1 MSVQRLSTRCRHG
14 RVGTVDCR
22 QGWWRDVPVLPTLTV
37 EVAFADDPGDGTT
50 WTDITS
56 RVRAGSIRVGRTDE
70 REAYQTGS
78 LSLTLDNRD
87 RALDPF
93 NASSPYAG
101 NLTPRKDIRVQAT
114 YNSIT
119 YDLFYGQV
127 ARWPVTPD
135 ISGDTVTEIEAYD
148 ALGQLADIKMPP
160 DAFTFQVRSVGSF
173 YTKLT
178 AWLPMGGNDQ
188 VIQDVRYLDPK
199 RNFTFTTTTPKTE
212 GAPSN
217 FMSGNATTFDGT
229 YGAIGPAVPMDAGDS
244 GLVGF
249 WIKTE
254 TAGPTGGHNPILA
267 SAGSSSIAR
276 IGVNQYGQLEVIYD
290 TYNVNSGFPIND
302 GNWHHV
308 VVNHDTIGHTEMN
321 IYVDGILLGTD
332 SSGTSTD
339 IPGWQLIGMRN
350 PFTSGD
356 SDYFTG
362 ALAHITVYDENTY
375 GGADQYATWLYQSGK
390 YGRLTDPVT
399 LAGYTAEDVI
409 GDIAAW
415 SLVDYATEDWETGV
429 FEIQALKWGGSALDV
444 IQQATQAEGGRT
456 FVSGTGVLNFHN
468 RSHDYTA
475 TRATTSQA
483 TYSDSEVAG
492 TVGFSSVGELVYSDE
507 YLTTEVTVTSGD
519 GASILVDSSN
529 YAAYGYRAER
539 FELPLSQSD
548 SLEWA
553 TAYLSRYDHP
563 TFRVAGWTVIPQG
576 NPTVAYPK
584 VLDAR
589 LADRVTFEIKP
600 SRTGTRISQ
609 ALIIEQIT
617 HSFTP
622 EKWET
627 TFSGSPA
634 VQAWLLEDATY
645 GLLEDTTVLG

>member
-1 MSVQRLSTRCRHG
+1 MLSRRG
-14 RVGTVDCR
+14 RDATVDSLPP
-22 QGWWRDVPVLPTLTV
+22 WWRDVPILPTLKV
-37 EVAFADDPGDGTT
+37 EVAFADDPGSGTT

-56 RVRAGSIRVGRTDE
+56 RVRAGSVRFGRTDE
-70 REAYQTGS
+70 RTDYQTGS

-114 YNSIT
+114 YNSVT

-135 ISGDTVTEIEAYD
+135 VSGDTITEIEAYD
-148 ALGQLADIKMPP
+148 ALGQLADVKMPP
-160 DAFTFQVRSVGSF
+160 DAFTFQVRRLGSF
-173 YTKLT
+173 YNKLT
-178 AWLPMGGNDQ
+178 AWLPMGSNDQ
-188 VIQDVRYLDPK
+188 VIQDVRYEDPK
-199 RNFTFTTTTPKTE
+199 RNFTFTISTPKTE
-212 GAPSN
+212 GAPSS

-229 YGAIGPAVPMDAGDS
+229 YGAIGPAVPMQASSGVS
-244 GLVGF
+244 GGLVGF
-249 WIKTE
+249 WMKTE
-254 TAGPTGGHNPILA
+254 TAGPTGGQNPVLA
-267 SAGSSSIAR
+267 SAGSANTIR
-276 IGVNQYGQLEVIYD
+276 VGVNEYGQLEVIYD
-290 TYNVNSGFPIND
+290 TFNVNSAFPIND

-308 VVNHDTIGHTEMN
+308 LISHEYPGFGNGTML
-321 IYVDGILLGTD
+321 IYVDGILIGSDTTGT
-332 SSGTSTD
+332 GTS

-350 PFTSGD
+350 PYATSD

-362 ALAHITVYDENTY
+362 ALAHITVYNSNTN
-375 GGADQYATWLYQSGK
+375 GGSEDYAIWLYQSGQF
-390 YGRLTDPVT
+390 GRLTDSVT
-399 LAGYTAEDVI
+399 ERGYTADDVI
-409 GDIAAW
+409 GAIATW
-415 SLVDYATEDWETGV
+415 SLVNYGTEDWETGT
-429 FEIQALKWGGSALDV
+429 FEMQALKWGGSALDL
-444 IQQATQAEGGRT
+444 IQQATRAEGGRT

-475 TRATTSQA
+475 TRAITSQA
-483 TYSDSEVAG
+483 TYSDSDVAG
-492 TVGFSSVGELVYSDE
+492 TIGFSTVGELVYSDE

-519 GASILVDSSN
+519 GANILVDSPN
-529 YAAYGYRAER
+529 YTAYGYRAER
-539 FELPLSQSD
+539 FDLPLSQSD
-548 SLEWA
+548 ALEWA
-553 TAYLSRYDHP
+553 TSYLSQYDHP
-563 TFRVAGWTVIPQG
+563 TFRVAGWTVLPQG

-609 ALIIEQIT
+609 PLILEQIT

-622 EKWET
+622 EQWET

-645 GLLEDTTVLG
+645 GLLEDTTILG

>member
-1 MSVQRLSTRCRHG
+1 MP
-14 RVGTVDCR
+14 DM
-22 QGWWRDVPVLPTLTV
+22 PTLKV

-70 REAYQTGS
+70 LEAYKTGS

-148 ALGQLADIKMPP
+148 ALGQLADVKMPP
-160 DAFTFQVRSVGSF
+160 DAFTFQVRRLSSF
-173 YTKLT
+173 YNGLT
-178 AWLPMGGNDQ
+178 AWLPMGSNDQ
-188 VIQDVRYLDPK
+188 VLQDVRYEDPK
-199 RNFTFTTTTPKTE
+199 RNFTFTISTPKTE
-212 GAPSN
+212 GAPSS

-229 YGAIGPAVPMDAGDS
+229 YGAIGPAVPMNS
-244 GLVGF
+244 GGNSGGLIGF
-249 WIKTE
+249 WIKTD
-254 TAGPTGGHNPILA
+254 TVGPAGGHNPVLA
-267 SAGSSSIAR
+267 SAGSADTIR
-276 IGVNQYGQLEVIYD
+276 VGVNEYGQLELVYD
-290 TYNVNSGFPIND
+290 TYFDFNSGFPIND

-308 VVNHDTIGHTEMN
+308 LIAHDTFSAPTWMY
-321 IYVDGILLGTD
+321 IYIDGVLLGSD
-332 SSGTSTD
+332 SIGISPN

-350 PFTSGD
+350 PYATND
-356 SDYFTG
+356 SEYFTG
-362 ALAHITVYDENTY
+362 ALAHITIYNNNTS
-375 GGADQYATWLYQSGK
+375 GLPDDYAIWLYQSGQF
-390 YGRLTDPVT
+390 GRLTYAYSGV
-399 LAGYTAEDVI
+399 GYTADDLI
-409 GDIAAW
+409 DAIASW
-415 SLVDYATEDWETGV
+415 SGVSWGSEEWETGV
-429 FEIQALKWGGSALDV
+429 FEIQALKWGGSALDI
-444 IQQATQAEGGRT
+444 IQQATKAEGGRT
-456 FVSGTGVLNFHN
+456 FVSGTGVLNFQN

-529 YAAYGYRAER
+529 ATPYGYRAER

-609 ALIIEQIT
+609 DLIIEQIT

-622 EKWET
+622 EKWAT

-634 VQAWLLEDATY
+634 VQVWLLEDATY

>member
-1 MSVQRLSTRCRHG
+1 M
-14 RVGTVDCR
+14 
-22 QGWWRDVPVLPTLTV
+22 PTLPALKV
-37 EVAFADDPGDGTT
+37 EVAFADDPGNGTT

-56 RVRAGSIRVGRTDE
+56 RVRAGSIRIGRTDE

-101 NLTPRKDIRVQAT
+101 DLTPRKDIRVQAT

-119 YDLFYGQV
+119 YNLFYGQV

-135 ISGDTVTEIEAYD
+135 VSGDTVTEIEAYD
-148 ALGQLADIKMPP
+148 ALGQLADVKMPT
-160 DAFTFQVRSVGSF
+160 DAFTFQVRSVASF
-173 YTKLT
+173 YNYLS
-178 AWLPMGGNDQ
+178 AWLPMGVNDQ
-188 VIQDVRYLDPK
+188 VIQDVRYADPK
-199 RNFTFTTTTPKTE
+199 QNFTFTIATPKTE
-212 GAPSN
+212 GAPSS

-229 YGAIGPAVPMDAGDS
+229 YGAIGPAVSMAAGTTS
-244 GLVGF
+244 GGLVGF

-254 TAGPTGGHNPILA
+254 TAGPVGGQNPVLA
-267 SAGSSSIAR
+267 SAGSSNKAR
-276 IGVNQYGQLEVIYD
+276 IGVNEYGQLEFVYD
-290 TYNVNSGFPIND
+290 TFNVNSGFPIND

-308 VVNHDTIGHTEMN
+308 LISHENGGTPSVSM
-321 IYVDGILLGTD
+321 YVDGILLGSDT
-332 SSGTSTD
+332 SGTGTS

-350 PFTSGD
+350 PFTSTD
-356 SDYFTG
+356 SEFLTG
-362 ALAHITVYDENTY
+362 ALAHITVYDDNTN
-375 GGADQYATWLYQSGK
+375 GTALDYAVWLYQSGNF
-390 YGRLTDPVT
+390 GRLTDPT
-399 LAGYTAEDVI
+399 TGTGYTADDVI
-409 GDIAAW
+409 GQIATW
-415 SLVDYATEDWETGV
+415 SAVNWGTEDWETGV
-429 FEIQALKWGGSALDV
+429 FEIQALTWGGSALDV

-492 TVGFSSVGELVYSDE
+492 TIGFSSVGELVYSDE

-519 GASILVDSSN
+519 GANILVDSSN
-529 YAAYGYRAER
+529 ITPYGYRAER
-539 FELPLSQSD
+539 FQLPLTQTD
-548 SLEWA
+548 ALNWA
-553 TAYLSRYDHP
+553 NAYLSQYDHP

-600 SRTGTRISQ
+600 SRTGTRISK
-609 ALIIEQIT
+609 ALIVEQIT